1 MSNKVARFSLL
12 LFIATFL
19 TTSAFAGQ
27 QDDKKKPKN
36 SDIEN
41 IGTRDINK
49 GNILP
54 TMSLEKEIALGR
66 QLAAQVDRQAKLFN
80 DPVVTEYVNRVEQN
94 IVRNSDAKVPFT
106 IKVIESDEV
115 NAFALPGGFLFVYTG
130 LLLAADQEAE
140 LAGVLAHETAHV
152 AARHAAETAA
162 KENAVNLASVPLIFL
177 GGAAGVGARQAA
189 GIGIPVTF
197 LKFTRSQEAE
207 ADYLGAQYMYKA
219 GYDPS
224 AMLNFFEKLQAK
236 EKAKPGTMSSLF
248 TDHPPTGARI
258 AAIKHEIETILPSRE
273 QYAVTSSE
281 FDTVKARLASLENRS
296 PNANETR
303 PTYRRRSPNGR
314 QPSPNSDPT
323 TTNDSSTT

>member
-115 NAFALPGGFLFVYTG
+115 NAFALPGGFLYVNSG
-130 LLLAADQEAE
+130 VILAADDESE
-140 LAGVLAHETAHV
+140 LAGVMAHEIAHV
-152 AARHAAETAA
+152 TARHATEQQA
-162 KENAVNLASVPLIFL
+162 KATLTNLLSLPLIFV
-177 GGAAGVGARQAA
+177 GGPAGLAARQAA
-189 GIGIPVTF
+189 G
-197 LKFTRSQEAE
+197 L
-207 ADYLGAQYMYKA
+207 
-219 GYDPS
+219 
-224 AMLNFFEKLQAK
+224 
-236 EKAKPGTMSSLF
+236 
-248 TDHPPTGARI
+248 
-258 AAIKHEIETILPSRE
+258 
-273 QYAVTSSE
+273 
-281 FDTVKARLASLENRS
+281 
-296 PNANETR
+296 
-303 PTYRRRSPNGR
+303 
-314 QPSPNSDPT
+314 
-323 TTNDSSTT
+323 